1 MPGIEKNCILI
12 IDDSL
17 LNRTVFRDMF
27 REEYTVLEAQD
38 GLEGLAVI
46 EKREQELAAILLDIV
61 MPKMDG
67 FELLAILQERK
78 IVKRVPVFMIT
89 SVYSEETCI
98 KGFEMGV
105 MDVLRKPFSKNVT
118 KHRIKSIIELF
129 EMRHQLGRE
138 IHVQK
143 EALHHKEQEIYV
155 QKAEL
160 YHKEKEIQELHY
172 TLIEALATAIEFR
185 SCEAGEH
192 VNRIYDLTKFFL
204 ERTAFGEG
212 LSAQEKEQIAMAAIM
227 HDVGKIAIPDHILNK
242 PGKLTAEEFEIMKKH
257 TILGYDLLKSISG
270 VQDRPLYRYA
280 YDICRHHHERWDGR
294 GYPDGLQGEEISAWA
309 QIVGL
314 ADVYDALTSERVYKP
329 PFTHEESVGMILN
342 GECGKFNPKLM
353 EALSALQED
362 IKVLMAREK

>member
-1 MPGIEKNCILI
+1 MPGTEKNCILI

-27 REEYTVLEAQD
+27 CDGYTVLEAQD
-38 GLEGLAVI
+38 GKEGLAVI
-46 EKREQELAAILLDIV
+46 EEREDELAAILLDIV

-78 IVKRVPVFMIT
+78 IVKHVPVFMIT
-89 SVYSEETCI
+89 SVYSEETCL
-98 KGFEMGV
+98 KAFQMGV
-105 MDVLRKPFSKNVT
+105 MDVVRKPFSKNVT
-118 KHRIKSIIELF
+118 KHRIESIIELF
-129 EMRHQLGRE
+129 EMRHQMGQE

-143 EALHHKEQEIYV
+143 EKLH
-155 QKAEL
+155 
-160 YHKEKEIQELHY
+160 HKEKEIRELHY

-192 VNRIYDLTKFFL
+192 INRIYDLTKFFL
-204 ERTAFGEG
+204 DRTAFGEG
-212 LSAQEKEQIAMAAIM
+212 LSEQEKEQISMAAIM
-227 HDVGKIAIPDHILNK
+227 HDVGKIAIPDQILNK
-242 PGKLTAEEFEIMKKH
+242 PGKLTKEEFEVMKTH
-257 TILGYDLLKSISG
+257 TVLGYDLLKTISG
-270 VQDRPLYRYA
+270 IQNSPLYCYA

-294 GYPDGLQGEEISAWA
+294 GYPDGLQGEEISPWA

-329 PFTHEESVGMILN
+329 PFTHEESVHMILN

-353 EALSALQED
+353 EALSALQD
-362 IKVLMAREK
+362 DVKVLMAQKKK

>member
-1 MPGIEKNCILI
+1 MI

-17 LNRTVFRDMF
+17 LNRTIFREMF

-38 GLEGLAVI
+38 GQEGLAVI
-46 EKREQELAAILLDIV
+46 EQREEELAAILLDIV

-67 FELLAILQERK
+67 FQLLEVLQVRN
-78 IVKRVPVFMIT
+78 IVKKIPVFMIT

-98 KGFEMGV
+98 KAFEMGAI
-105 MDVLRKPFSKNVT
+105 DVVRKPISKNVT
-118 KHRIKSIIELF
+118 KHRIESIIELF
-129 EMRHQLGRE
+129 AMRHQLGAE
-138 IHVQK
+138 IHEQK
-143 EALHHKEQEIYV
+143 Q
-155 QKAEL
+155 EL

-172 TLIEALATAIEFR
+172 TLIEALAAAIEFR

-192 VNRIYDLTKFFL
+192 VNRIYDLTKFIL
-204 ERTAFGEG
+204 EHTAFGAS
-212 LSAQEKEQIAMAAIM
+212 LSAHEREQIAMAAIL

-242 PGKLTAEEFEIMKKH
+242 PGKLTKEEFEIMKQH
-257 TILGYDLLKSISG
+257 TVRGYELLESISKIKNS
-270 VQDRPLYRYA
+270 PLYGYA

-294 GYPDGLQGEEISAWA
+294 GYPDGLQGEEISPWA

-329 PFTHEESVGMILN
+329 PYTHEESVQMILN

-353 EALSALQED
+353 EAFSALQAE
-362 IKVLMAREK
+362 IKVLMAR

>member
-1 MPGIEKNCILI
+1 MPGTEKNCILI

-27 REEYTVLEAQD
+27 CEEYTVLEAQD
-38 GLEGLAVI
+38 GKEGLAVI
-46 EKREQELAAILLDIV
+46 EEREHELAAILLDIV

-78 IVKRVPVFMIT
+78 IVKRIPVFMIT
-89 SVYSEETCI
+89 SVYSEENCI

-105 MDVLRKPFSKNVT
+105 MDVVRKPFSKNVT
-118 KHRIKSIIELF
+118 KHRIESIIELF
-129 EMRHQLGRE
+129 EMRHQLGQE

-143 EALHHKEQEIYV
+143 EKLH
-155 QKAEL
+155 
-160 YHKEKEIQELHY
+160 HKEKEIKELHY

-192 VNRIYDLTKFFL
+192 VNRIHDLTRFFL
-204 ERTAFGEG
+204 DRTAFGEG
-212 LSAQEKEQIAMAAIM
+212 LSEQEKEQISMAAIM
-227 HDVGKIAIPDHILNK
+227 HDVGKIAIPDQILNK
-242 PGKLTAEEFEIMKKH
+242 PGKLTKEEFEVMKTH

-270 VQDRPLYRYA
+270 IQNSPLYRYA

-294 GYPDGLQGEEISAWA
+294 GYPDGLRGEEISPWA

-329 PFTHEESVGMILN
+329 PFTHEESVRMILN

-353 EALSALQED
+353 EALSVLQD
-362 IKVLMAREK
+362 DVKVLMAQKKK